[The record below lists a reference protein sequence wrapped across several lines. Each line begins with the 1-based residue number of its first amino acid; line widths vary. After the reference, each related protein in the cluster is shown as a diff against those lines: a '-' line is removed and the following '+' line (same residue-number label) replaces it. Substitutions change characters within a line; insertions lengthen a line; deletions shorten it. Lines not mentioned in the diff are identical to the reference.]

1 MPNAYAAET
10 TENIMASEAA
20 IHVQLQHRNVTRM
33 YGFYNIGNSLYI
45 VSELMDCTLDQ
56 VLHPPPRRRQT
67 RRDTGNEEVHLCRIH
82 PVRYCQRN

>member
-1 MPNAYAAET
+1 MASIYKGKFGGIDVCIKECFMPNAYAAET

-56 VLHPPPRRRQT
+56 DLHPPEAAT
-67 RRDTGNEEVHLCRIH
+67 EET
-82 PVRYCQRN
+82 